1 MRRKDPTEMTQV
13 NVGKQQ
19 PKAYQALMQLNNTIL
34 ESAAESGLD
43 PRLIE
48 LVKIRASQLNGCA
61 FCLKMHTNDAIQH
74 GETADR
80 LAVVAAWW
88 ESQYFTDQERAALQ
102 IAEEVTLLSDH
113 GRLPSRGVAAEG
125 TLTDKQVAA
134 VTWITIV
141 INSWNR
147 VAVFS
152 HYPVAP

>member
-1 MRRKDPTEMTQV
+1 MTQV